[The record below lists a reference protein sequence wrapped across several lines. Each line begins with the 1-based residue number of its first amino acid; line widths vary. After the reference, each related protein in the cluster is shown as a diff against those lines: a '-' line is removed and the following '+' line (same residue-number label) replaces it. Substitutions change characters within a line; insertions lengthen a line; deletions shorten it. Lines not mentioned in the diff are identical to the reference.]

1 MCVPP
6 TIVSMR
12 LLLSLAVAAG
22 LVGCGHPVNKKLE
35 GRWVGDGVENFDDR
49 NMAVATG
56 WAKGASFEFSG
67 TTMTVAVPAEEPR
80 TGTYKVTSVRENDV
94 ELAVTRQ
101 DGAIDKARFRLDS
114 EHSMRWML
122 GNERSVV
129 LRRQ

>member
-1 MCVPP
+1 
-6 TIVSMR
+6 MR
-12 LLLSLAVAAG
+12 LLLALALTAG
-22 LVGCGHPVNKKLE
+22 LVACGHPVNKKLE

-49 NMAVATG
+49 SMAVATG

-67 TTMTVAVPAEEPR
+67 TTLTVAVPAEEPR
-80 TGTYKVTSVRENDV
+80 MGSYKVTSVRENDI
-94 ELAVTRQ
+94 EIAVTRQ

-122 GNERSVV
+122 GDERSVV